1 MITNEDKAIEI
12 LRGKKFSIIGN
23 FSYNDAFDAI
33 IEMAEWK
40 DFQFKYAIKDYIANC
55 KKVGDYESA
64 AALEDFYKQFK
75 TE

>member
-1 MITNEDKAIEI
+1 MKNEQKAKELSTFASALALDKETAAYEVAKQI
-12 LRGKKFSIIGN
+12 
-23 FSYNDAFDAI
+23 
-33 IEMAEWK
+33 AEWK

-64 AALEDFYKQFK
+64 SALEDFYEQFK